1 MCFSA
6 KSSFT
11 AWGISLVIAFFLY
24 QRNQNYDRWNAA
36 FLATFTLIQLLEGG
50 LWSNGF
56 GSESDDT
63 GDKNG
68 EINSILTK
76 LVLVAL
82 LVQPFVQSFAGWKTT
97 GEPTLAATS
106 LIFFVIVLFGVWRV
120 LTANPGQFS
129 TKVGEKGHLVWEDSK
144 NPNSFIGGW
153 VIGVAYLVGLFLPLY
168 FMSESGSG
176 SASER
181 YPPGLWLFAVG
192 IITALYALFKA
203 GPNEFSSMWCIT
215 SVIYGAVAVF
225 V

>member
-6 KSSFT
+6 GASFS
-11 AWGISLVIAFFLY
+11 AYGVSLLIAFFLY

-56 GSESDDT
+56 GSEAEENP
-63 GDKNG
+63 KNG
-68 EINSILTK
+68 EVNGILTK

-82 LVQPFVQSFAGWKTT
+82 LIQPLVQSYAGWKTT

-168 FMSESGSG
+168 FMSGST
-176 SASER
+176 SER

-215 SVIYGAVAVF
+215 SVIYGAVAIF